1 MAVFSKPIMIH
12 QKHIDYLSK
21 VDNTLKS
28 IIENNTI
35 PKISK
40 SNDYVLDL
48 YKYIIFQQISTKAG
62 NSIYNRFLDYYNAN
76 KNNISAWNE
85 QEWKHIGLSN
95 QKKNYIEN
103 IFRLKNEIY
112 DLKQVNDVRKIYKQL
127 IQIKGVGNW
136 TIDMFLIFSK
146 NNLDIFPEGDLAL
159 INVIKKEYQ
168 VDCNDKIKEIANQ
181 WSPYKTI
188 ATLYLWESLNDD
200 FPN

>member
-1 MAVFSKPIMIH
+1 MIT
-12 QKHIDYLSK
+12 QEHIDYLSK
-21 VDNTLKS
+21 IDNTLKN
-28 IIENNTI
+28 IIEKNTI
-35 PKISK
+35 PKITK

-48 YKYIIFQQISTKAG
+48 YKYIVFQQISTKAG
-62 NSIYNRFLDYYNAN
+62 NSIYDRFLKYYKAN
-76 KNNISAWNE
+76 KNNISSWSDK
-85 QEWKHIGLSN
+85 EWKSIGLSN

-103 IFRLKNEIY
+103 IFILKNEIY
-112 DLKQVNDVRKIYKQL
+112 DLKKVSDVNKIYKQL

-159 INVIKKEYQ
+159 INVIKKKYQ
-168 VDCNDKIKEIANQ
+168 VDSMNQILEIANK

-188 ATLYLWESLNDD
+188 ATLYLWESLGDD

>member
-1 MAVFSKPIMIH
+1 MIN
-12 QKHIDYLSK
+12 QEHIDYLSE
-21 VDNTLKS
+21 VDNTLKN
-28 IIENNTI
+28 IIEKNKI
-35 PKISK
+35 PHISK
-40 SNDYVLDL
+40 SKDYVLDL

-62 NSIYNRFLDYYNAN
+62 NSIYSRFLKYYKAN
-76 KNNISAWNE
+76 KKNISSWKE
-85 QEWKHIGLSN
+85 QKWKSIGLSR

-103 IFRLKNEIY
+103 IFMLKNNIY
-112 DLKQVNDVRKIYKQL
+112 DLKQVNDISKIYKQL

-168 VDCNDKIKEIANQ
+168 VDCNDKIKEIANR

>member
-62 NSIYNRFLDYYNAN
+62 NSIYNRFLDYYSAN

-112 DLKQVNDVRKIYKQL
+112 DLKKVNDVNKIYKQL

>member
-1 MAVFSKPIMIH
+1 MIT
-12 QKHIDYLSK
+12 QEHIDYLSK
-21 VDNTLKS
+21 IDNTLKN
-28 IIENNTI
+28 IIEKNTI
-35 PKISK
+35 PKITK

-48 YKYIIFQQISTKAG
+48 YKYIVFQQISTKAG
-62 NSIYNRFLDYYNAN
+62 NSIYDRFLKYYKAN
-76 KNNISAWNE
+76 KNNISSWSDK
-85 QEWKHIGLSN
+85 EWKSIGLSN

-103 IFRLKNEIY
+103 IFILKNEIY
-112 DLKQVNDVRKIYKQL
+112 DLKKVSDVNKIYKQL

-159 INVIKKEYQ
+159 INVIKKKYQ
-168 VDCNDKIKEIANQ
+168 VDSMHKILEIANK

-188 ATLYLWESLNDD
+188 ATLYLWESLDDD

>member
-1 MAVFSKPIMIH
+1 MIT
-12 QKHIDYLSK
+12 KEHIDYLSK
-21 VDNTLKS
+21 ADNTLKK
-28 IIENNTI
+28 IIKNNTT

-62 NSIYNRFLDYYNAN
+62 NSIYNRFHQYYKAN
-76 KNNISAWNE
+76 KNNISSWRD
-85 QEWKHIGLSN
+85 QEWKNIGLSN

-112 DLKQVNDVRKIYKQL
+112 DLKQVNDISKIYKKL

-159 INVIKKEYQ
+159 INVIKKKYQ
-168 VDCNDKIKEIANQ
+168 VNSMDQILEIANK

-188 ATLYLWESLNDD
+188 ATLYLWESLGDD